1 MARER
6 TLLTE
11 NMAKLTP
18 KYKILRVKKPYI
30 NFLFSRRIPNQA
42 WMGRCETVNIMV
54 LDYSPYTTMGRRRRL
69 ILSRQREG
77 AFATLGSIQG
87 DAC

>member
-42 WMGRCETVNIMV
+42 WMGRCETVNIIGIG
-54 LDYSPYTTMGRRRRL
+54 LLTIYNQGTTQAAD
-69 ILSRQREG
+69 IE
-77 AFATLGSIQG
+77 
-87 DAC
+87 